1 MFHDGEYNTDL
12 QESTGVVS
20 KVGFYKRGIAGSVNF
35 RKCRVSAQKRTR
47 IWASFQKKTVCSA
60 NLQLKVPRHFS
71 GAFKRYF
78 FDSRSRNV
86 RSEIVRNV
94 SISRF
99 AKREICAIVV
109 LL

>member
-1 MFHDGEYNTDL
+1 MGEF
-12 QESTGVVS
+12 S
-20 KVGFYKRGIAGSVNF
+20 KENGLLCKLAVK
-35 RKCRVSAQKRTR
+35 SA
-47 IWASFQKKTVCSA
+47 A
-60 NLQLKVPRHFS
+60 PFS